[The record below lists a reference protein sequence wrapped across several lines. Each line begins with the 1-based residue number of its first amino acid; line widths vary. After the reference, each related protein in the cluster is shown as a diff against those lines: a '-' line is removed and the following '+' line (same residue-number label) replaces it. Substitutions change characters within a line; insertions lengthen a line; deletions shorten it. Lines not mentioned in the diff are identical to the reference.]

1 MTKTD
6 PYQLRVTLF
15 GVVTLEN
22 HLGRLE
28 ENPSRQAKPW
38 RLFKYLLLN
47 RNREV
52 HLAELETLWPDFGTE
67 NAARVRLNR
76 LREDLDKLGLG
87 GKSGLVQFSAGAYR
101 INPRYALDV
110 DEDRLN
116 TLLTQFWACEER
128 DPAGLRLAMAALTL
142 FSGPFLDKT
151 EAPWVA
157 PYRNHYQ
164 SEFTKLAR
172 ETLHRSREQGDD
184 RALTLL
190 LQRLPVILPDDTQL
204 HQEARTYLVGKY
216 GKANL
221 PSYAAAAAQPRRRK
235 ETSHEIVKKI
245 IIEDDKVFFIS
256 AASDRR
262 PLCYAKWEVL
272 PLSRAYRQDGLYGLL
287 TAVARGIHRGS
298 LRTRADS
305 KLTRAI
311 RKPLHA
317 MGLENFL
324 DMEEDK
330 AVDLLATLTE
340 KVIQDPDYD
349 PVEDVKN
356 L

>member
-6 PYQLRVTLF
+6 PYYLRVTLF
-15 GVVTLEN
+15 GTVTLEN
-22 HLGRLE
+22 RLGRLQ

-38 RLFKYLLLN
+38 RLFKYLLVN
-47 RNREV
+47 RGREV
-52 HLAELETLWPDFGTE
+52 TLAELNNLWPDFGTE

-87 GKSGLVQFSAGAYR
+87 GKNGLVQFAAGAYR

-116 TLLTQFWACEER
+116 DLLTRFWTCPEQ
-128 DPAGLRLAMAALTL
+128 DPAGLQLAMAALTL
-142 FSGPFLDKT
+142 FDGPFLDKS
-151 EAPWVA
+151 ADPWVE
-157 PYRNHYQ
+157 PHREKYRG
-164 SEFTKLAR
+164 EFVRLAR
-172 ETLHRSREQGDD
+172 EILHRCRVQGDD
-184 RALTLL
+184 RALSLL
-190 LQRLPVILPDDTQL
+190 HQRSQVMAPGDDQLQRDI
-204 HQEARTYLVGKY
+204 RGYLVSKY

-221 PSYAAAAAQPRRRK
+221 PSYAAAPQPKRRK
-235 ETSHEIVKKI
+235 EKSHEIVKKI
-245 IIEDDKVFFIS
+245 IIEEDKVFFIS

-272 PLSRAYRQDGLYGLL
+272 PLSRAYQQDGLHGLL

-305 KLTRAI
+305 RITRAI

-317 MGLENFL
+317 MGLETFL
-324 DMEEDK
+324 DMEEDR
-330 AVDLLATLTE
+330 AVELLAELTE
-340 KVIQDPDYD
+340 KVIADPDYD
-349 PVEDVKN
+349 PAPF